1 MSLAMNVQLVA
12 PRAAAPSS
20 SRGSSVGTGDAS
32 SSFDAAFSTATQA
45 HSAEQGG
52 RKPAARDAADS
63 ASELT
68 PDAAG
73 APHSEVPA
81 TAATGDPRAAT
92 WNAAGLFQ
100 LATAAEDSAGATTI
114 ATAPPTPNAEAL
126 AQGAVPAA
134 IVSDVVSAT
143 ASSLGDGTLSAPA
156 AVLPSAP
163 GSAGATV
170 AATTLI
176 GTANTTAQ
184 SVVSSST
191 SSTASLALPV
201 GAATARSTA
210 LLGTGAAR
218 PTALATSSA
227 PAVSTPVAGTEAA
240 ETNLVGAVLSIASDG
255 ASAEGNAG
263 RHNATSVPT
272 SSTVVNSNPAAL
284 ASMQAG
290 PASEAAQQRSDAQP
304 LAASA
309 STAPLTAAAA
319 LAPASMVSSA
329 SATAATAAPSVPIA
343 QPNAPLNT
351 QLARPILT
359 VVAAGD
365 GTHTLTVTVTPE
377 RLGPVTVQAVVAGD
391 KLRLELFAPTE
402 QAREAVRGILGE
414 LRRDLAGT
422 GLHTSLGLSSDD
434 APSKQGNG
442 QLSQQNQSGAGGQ
455 AARDALSG
463 EQRESAQHSAERTA
477 EQQGGER
484 TRAAQPATVVDADA
498 DALALNGAA
507 TVASA
512 HVPLDLIA

>member
-1 MSLAMNVQLVA
+1 MNVQLVA

-81 TAATGDPRAAT
+81 TAAAGDPRAAT

-100 LATAAEDSAGATTI
+100 LATAAEDSADATTI
-114 ATAPPTPNAEAL
+114 ATAPQALGAEAL
-126 AQGAVPAA
+126 AHGALPATGVGDA
-134 IVSDVVSAT
+134 GSSTD
-143 ASSLGDGTLSAPA
+143 SSLGDGMSSAPA

-163 GSAGATV
+163 GAVGETV
-170 AATTLI
+170 SATTLL
-176 GTANTTAQ
+176 GTAHTTAQ

-191 SSTASLALPV
+191 GAALPV
-201 GAATARSTA
+201 DAATARSTA
-210 LLGTGAAR
+210 LLGAGVAR

-227 PAVSTPVAGTEAA
+227 PAISTPVAGTEAA
-240 ETNLVGAVLSIASDG
+240 ETNPVGAALSIASDG

-272 SSTVVNSNPAAL
+272 SSTVVNPNSAAL
-284 ASMQAG
+284 ASMQAA
-290 PASEAAQQRSDAQP
+290 PASEPAQQRSDAQP
-304 LAASA
+304 LAAPA
-309 STAPLTAAAA
+309 STSPLTAAAG

-329 SATAATAAPSVPIA
+329 SATAATAAPSVPVA
-343 QPNAPLNT
+343 QPNVPLNT

-442 QLSQQNQSGAGGQ
+442 QLSQQNQSGPGGQ

-463 EQRESAQHSAERTA
+463 EQRESAQHNAERTA

-484 TRAAQPATVVDADA
+484 TRAAQPATVVDT

-507 TVASA
+507 TAASA